1 MIELGPGATLFRT
14 AGWLI
19 WLLVICVLLAAW
31 GLPKTKRGKAV
42 AVATTLGALL
52 MFPGRQILEMRQQ
65 ESSAR
70 TKVADAERRFQERC
84 KTAGEF
90 IYSSV
95 ENVEGVLV
103 MKERAKEY
111 NHGEQFRMDDP
122 YGFDVS
128 GDGYIEN
135 FLKDRNEKGSLVHD
149 GIKRGYRYVD
159 VINPTDGK
167 RYRFT
172 GRVDQPFLRD
182 PNYAKW
188 VREFVLDKALTTEP
202 APRYG
207 VTYDDISTREDREY
221 WIAGSSLRVIDLQ
234 TNEIMAE
241 RIGYMMDPGQGATGQ
256 GGSHSNWERARRHA
270 CPAFPATSDGHP
282 FTGYQSRD
290 FVEKVVK
297 PIQEK

>member
-135 FLKDRNEKGSLVHD
+135 FLKRRNE
-149 GIKRGYRYVD
+149 RG
-159 VINPTDGK
+159 
-167 RYRFT
+167 
-172 GRVDQPFLRD
+172 L
-182 PNYAKW
+182 
-188 VREFVLDKALTTEP
+188 
-202 APRYG
+202 
-207 VTYDDISTREDREY
+207 
-221 WIAGSSLRVIDLQ
+221 
-234 TNEIMAE
+234 
-241 RIGYMMDPGQGATGQ
+241 
-256 GGSHSNWERARRHA
+256 
-270 CPAFPATSDGHP
+270 
-282 FTGYQSRD
+282 
-290 FVEKVVK
+290 
-297 PIQEK
+297 